1 MALALPRWHLGGVKM
16 LLIMAVLPPSWGSS
30 FVLQKT
36 QTSTVPLG
44 SSAVLPR
51 RRLLSMRSGDIDYSP
66 GSSYVPASQISGGAG
81 GGRFSA
87 VRPVEKPF
95 KGLVGD
101 VRGKV
106 GEYGSDFRDGV
117 SLKALASV
125 CFLFFGCLA
134 PAVAFGSLCGV
145 ATQGAMGTVEM
156 VLGTAL
162 SGMVY
167 ALTSGQPLTII
178 GSTGP
183 VLAFIAVLYDLS
195 VRWGLPFLPLYGWTG
210 LWASGILG
218 VCSILSISNVVGY
231 LTRFTDEIF
240 ANLVRRGVH
249 CSFLVAERWETS
261 TQTTRCLRYLVTFL
275 IYCCCTTAVLL
286 PLFFYTFVSWGF
298 GFPVPFLFACLA
310 SPQIS
315 FIFIYEAVSNLR
327 RLFVNPAVP
336 AAGALLSL
344 VVAVGTFLGAT
355 SLKALRGKQL
365 FPRKMRGLV
374 ADFAPTIAVGLGIWV
389 AAATQG
395 RYPEITLPT
404 LQVPATAALTTTS
417 GRSWGVGLMDMP
429 VWGRWF
435 AALPGL
441 MASILLFFDQNITTR
456 IVNSSSHKLKKTKGD
471 HLDMAVL
478 SLLTAFQSIVGMPW
492 CVLSCAVII

>member
-1 MALALPRWHLGGVKM
+1 MI
-16 LLIMAVLPPSWGSS
+16 LIMAVLRPSWGSS

-36 QTSTVPLG
+36 QTSIVEQG
-44 SSAVLPR
+44 SSAVLLR

-66 GSSYVPASQISGGAG
+66 GGSYVPASQISGGGGAG
-81 GGRFSA
+81 VGRFSA

-106 GEYGSDFRDGV
+106 EEYGSDLRDGV

-195 VRWGLPFLPLYGWTG
+195 TRWGLPFLPLYGWTG

-240 ANLVRRGVH
+240 ANLVRRNVH

-261 TQTTRCLRYLVTFL
+261 TQTTRCLGYTLTCLV
-275 IYCCCTTAVLL
+275 YCCCTTAV
-286 PLFFYTFVSWGF
+286 PPS
-298 GFPVPFLFACLA
+298 PVF
-310 SPQIS
+310 
-315 FIFIYEAVSNLR
+315 
-327 RLFVNPAVP
+327 
-336 AAGALLSL
+336 
-344 VVAVGTFLGAT
+344 
-355 SLKALRGKQL
+355 
-365 FPRKMRGLV
+365 
-374 ADFAPTIAVGLGIWV
+374 
-389 AAATQG
+389 
-395 RYPEITLPT
+395 
-404 LQVPATAALTTTS
+404 
-417 GRSWGVGLMDMP
+417 
-429 VWGRWF
+429 
-435 AALPGL
+435 
-441 MASILLFFDQNITTR
+441 
-456 IVNSSSHKLKKTKGD
+456 
-471 HLDMAVL
+471 
-478 SLLTAFQSIVGMPW
+478 
-492 CVLSCAVII
+492 